1 MDAARRH
8 QADQN
13 VDVGE
18 LADYPIAVAAHDDG
32 RARHGANPA
41 LLLCGADQALRFCL
55 AGLVAVRKT
64 LPDIELAFRNRTA
77 SLAADIGRAQVQ
89 QRDRHLPPL
98 SD

>member
-1 MDAARRH
+1 MRARRH
-8 QADQN
+8 QADQS

-18 LADYPIAVAAHDDG
+18 LADGPIAVAAHDDR
-32 RARHGANPA
+32 RARHGADPA

-89 QRDRHLPPL
+89 QWDRRLPPL